1 MLLWKRGPPLEE
13 SQMPFAS
20 LLYLKQSW
28 SILKKKKKTK
38 QINIDPGT
46 DIGSSRQATGGGLDT
61 C

>member
-1 MLLWKRGPPLEE
+1 MEKGSSSGRVSDALCFFAIPQTILEH
-13 SQMPFAS
+13 
-20 LLYLKQSW
+20 
-28 SILKKKKKTK
+28 LKKKKKTK